1 MAIPKALR
9 DILACPNCHGALA
22 EGDGHLC
29 CPACS
34 LRFAVREGIPVL
46 LPGEAEKERP

>member
-1 MAIPKALR
+1 MAISKALLE
-9 DILACPNCHGALA
+9 ILACPNCHGALT
-22 EGDGHLC
+22 EGDDHLR

-46 LPGEAEKERP
+46 LPGEAEKERS